1 MAAID
6 PRTVKKEVSKLFQDL
21 GRDAKRIEGLS
32 FTDCDRESD
41 INFSK
46 MVCKGFDPANG
57 RKFEFQIL
65 KTPDKLKID
74 WNSNV
79 KEEVEET
86 TEKAGIFLTE
96 SKFK

>member
-1 MAAID
+1 MSAID
-6 PRTVKKEVSKLFQDL
+6 PRQVKKEVSRLFQDL

-32 FTDCDRESD
+32 FTDCDKEAD

-57 RKFEFQIL
+57 RRFEFQIL

-79 KEEVEET
+79 KEEVVEET
-86 TEKAGIFLTE
+86 PEAPPKRQEF
-96 SKFK
+96 F